1 MVKKLTFDIGIQQ
14 GNCFVIVKCL
24 LECNLQICK
33 YTNEQEL
40 NVEVNLLSRFILE
53 FKSSQFG
60 KHQ

>member
-1 MVKKLTFDIGIQQ
+1 M
-14 GNCFVIVKCL
+14 IVKCL